1 MLLNLVTIFFK
12 RILAYLYRSRQAG
25 RVVRMNLANL
35 PGGEE
40 VEEDV
45 DHEVKLL
52 LLMQSMSC
60 NCF

>member
-1 MLLNLVTIFFK
+1 MLLDLVTVFSKELSFYNK
-12 RILAYLYRSRQAG
+12 ILAYLYRSRQAG

-45 DHEVKLL
+45 DHEVKL
-52 LLMQSMSC
+52 
-60 NCF
+60 

>member
-1 MLLNLVTIFFK
+1 MLLNLVTVFFK

-40 VEEDV
+40 VDEDV
-45 DHEVKLL
+45 DHEVKL
-52 LLMQSMSC
+52 
-60 NCF
+60 